1 MKGYF
6 GIGVQGLSKQA
17 NLGALMRTAHAFGA
31 QFLFTVGA
39 NFSKRG
45 ARQSDTSRAA
55 DVLPLYEFDD
65 VPAMRL
71 PDGCGLVGIEL
82 TDDAIELPSFRHPL
96 RAAYVL
102 GPERASL
109 SPEMTEACE
118 YVVKIPTRF
127 CINVGLAGAVVM
139 YDRMISLG
147 RFADRPVRAGAPTE
161 QLQPHVHGGPRLR
174 HLEKKLD

>member
-6 GIGVQGLSKQA
+6 GIGVEGLSKQQ

-39 NFSKRG
+39 NYSRRLG
-45 ARQSDTSRAA
+45 RQSDTSSAT
-55 DVLPLYEFDD
+55 DTVPLYEFEGLDD
-65 VPAMRL
+65 MRL
-71 PDGCGLVGIEL
+71 PDGCQLVGIEL
-82 TDDAIELPSFRHPL
+82 TDDAIELPSFRHPT

-102 GPERASL
+102 GPERSSL
-109 SPEMTEACE
+109 TPEMTARCA

-127 CINVGLAGAVVM
+127 CINVGLAGALVM

-161 QLQPHVHGGPRLR
+161 TLQPHVHGGPRLR
-174 HLEKKLD
+174 HLERDR